1 MKYIFFLI
9 ISFNLLS
16 CKISEP
22 TFKNIGQWQISKIN
36 GTEVTVSNTAFFYN
50 PNTVDGIK
58 INGINLA
65 VQTEGKNLGKLEI
78 SEPIMTIP
86 KLSDFQIPISFV
98 INISDLIGN
107 LSSIISI
114 VSGKTVDLR
123 CVGDVKVGYAM
134 FSKSIKIDQTIPVNI
149 KDIKQ
154 L

>member
-1 MKYIFFLI
+1 
-9 ISFNLLS
+9 
-16 CKISEP
+16 
-22 TFKNIGQWQISKIN
+22 
-36 GTEVTVSNTAFFYN
+36 
-50 PNTVDGIK
+50 
-58 INGINLA
+58 
-65 VQTEGKNLGKLEI
+65 
-78 SEPIMTIP
+78 MTIP

-98 INISDLIGN
+98 INVSDLIGN

>member
-1 MKYIFFLI
+1 VKYIFFLI

-123 CVGDVKVGYAM
+123 CLGAVNVGYAI

>member
-1 MKYIFFLI
+1 MKYIFSFIILSSLI
-9 ISFNLLS
+9 S

-36 GTEVTVSNTAFFYN
+36 GTEVTVSNTAYFYN

-78 SEPIMTIP
+78 REPIMTIP

-98 INISDLIGN
+98 INVSDLIGN

>member
-1 MKYIFFLI
+1 VKYIFFFI
-9 ISFNLLS
+9 ISSNLFS

-22 TFKNIGQWQISKIN
+22 IFKNIGHWQISKIN
-36 GTEVTVSNTAFFYN
+36 GTEVTVSNTAYFYN

-58 INGINLA
+58 INAINLA

-78 SEPIMTIP
+78 NEPIMTIP
-86 KLSDFQIPISFV
+86 RLSDFQIPISFV
-98 INISDLIGN
+98 INFSDLIGN

-123 CVGDVKVGYAM
+123 CVGAVKVGYAI

-149 KDIKQ
+149 KDIKKI
-154 L
+154 